1 MQRDASSLAEEQPMQ
16 QVGGDTDRGL
26 VPEATEA
33 PRAACKRKGNSILQ
47 PLANKRSK
55 VAAECS
61 HGAVIPKEGARGLDD
76 CALHNSS
83 PSAAD
88 ACGGYGSDNVALD
101 GAPGTAQRRRTLR
114 LRKGTSTDLC

>member
-1 MQRDASSLAEEQPMQ
+1 MGHHYGTRSNLSTAEATAAAGAASQVMQRDASSLAEEQPMQ

-61 HGAVIPKEGARGLDD
+61 HGAVIPKEGARGTT
-76 CALHNSS
+76 
-83 PSAAD
+83 AAQVQLMHVVVM
-88 ACGGYGSDNVALD
+88 AV
-101 GAPGTAQRRRTLR
+101 TM
-114 LRKGTSTDLC
+114 